1 MRCKHVTNEHTRFT
15 LLTSDHTNLTFS
27 NNITESDSLNILSY
41 EYLYNGGGVGVLDIN
56 NDGLHDLFF
65 TGNMVPGKLYLNKGN
80 LVFEDITES
89 SGILTGDCWS
99 TGVSVVDI
107 NNDGFDDIY
116 LCTGGPGNKSIFR
129 NRLYINQHNHTFK
142 EVAHEYGLDEPAES
156 VQATFFDYDKDGDL
170 DMYLLTGGG
179 FEKSAIM
186 VRPVNENGEAR
197 NTDRLYQS
205 NYDSALQHPVFTNVS
220 TQAHIL
226 TEGFGLGV
234 AVLDANEDTWPDV
247 YVSNDYLSRDQLLI
261 NNHDGTFSDQSLQRL
276 KHTSHFSMGND
287 VGDINNDGLEDVITL
302 DMLPENHRR
311 KKLMFGPSDYDRFYM
326 AVNYNYGY
334 QYMRNMLQLNT
345 GNGNFSEIGQLSGIH
360 STDWSWAPLLADF
373 DNDGFQDLYITN
385 GYGKD
390 VTDLDF
396 VKFRNDIGST
406 SKSEA
411 YKILSDSLNE
421 RPSVSLPDYIYHNN
435 GDLTFQNKSVAW
447 GINQSSI
454 SNGAAYADLD
464 NDGDL
469 EIILNNLN
477 DKPFLYKNNTVETDS
492 INSNFVRVVLNGPK
506 NNIHGVGATIKI
518 FNKEKQQLRS
528 EYTVRGFL
536 SSVENT
542 IHFGLGHVSLVDS
555 AVVTWPDNKQSVVK
569 NITANQT
576 IRITYQDAVTRNQK
590 MKSINPYFSSENII
604 TYQHKDYRYNDFS
617 VQPLLIQGCSSEG
630 PGMAVGDINNDGLD
644 DIFIGGAYQSSA
656 SIFIQNKNG
665 RFTEQIIKDDE
676 YEDTGCIFF
685 DSENDGDLDLYVAS
699 GGDER
704 YSNHAAYQDRLYVN
718 DGKGNFTRKEDA
730 LPTMLTSTSAVS
742 AADFDQDGD
751 LDLFVGGRVSPG
763 EYPKAPSSYLLEN
776 NKGVFTDVTSKVA
789 PALKNIGM
797 VTSAVWS
804 DFDNDFKQDLIVVG
818 EFMRISVFRNNGN
831 TLTDITDS
839 TELKDSYGM
848 WNSIQC
854 GDFDNDGDTDYIAGN
869 IGYNNSFHISTNSP
883 LSLYYADFD
892 SNHSIDPIFSI
903 YEEGKEYP
911 FTSLDQLT
919 KQIPSLRK
927 QLLYYRTYATIT
939 TPELLNLFPV
949 KSYSTLRCT
958 IAATSFIENK
968 GNGRFSISS
977 LPVEAQV
984 APINGIIAED
994 FNHDGLLDIAM
1005 IGNKYNQEVVSGRF
1019 DSSYGLV
1026 LLNTS
1031 GNHFKALSAE
1041 QSGLFVNGDGRALIR
1056 FEMAGN
1062 KSAIMASIN
1071 NEKVS
1076 CYVMNNNAKL
1086 KRINWNK
1093 NEVFSE
1099 ETMTNGEIRKTEL
1112 YHGGGYLSQ
1121 QSNTMLISPGVRE
1134 VKMFDNKGK
1143 PTRSISVNQ

>member
-1 MRCKHVTNEHTRFT
+1 MRCKNVTYENARFM
-15 LLTSDHTNLTFS
+15 LISSDHSNITFS

-41 EYLYNGGGVGVLDIN
+41 EYLYNGGGVGVLDVN
-56 NDGLHDLFF
+56 NDGLNDLFF

-89 SGILTGDCWS
+89 SNVLTANNWT
-99 TGVSVVDI
+99 TGVSIVDV

-116 LCTGGPGNKSIFR
+116 VCVGGTGNKSIFR
-129 NRLYINQHNHTFK
+129 NKLYINQHNLTFK
-142 EVAHEYGLDEPAES
+142 ESAHEYGLDEPAES

-197 NTDRLYQS
+197 NTDRLYQN
-205 NYDSALQHPVFTNVS
+205 NYDSTLRHAVFTNIS
-220 TQAHIL
+220 AQAHIL

-234 AVLDANEDTWPDV
+234 AILDANEDMWPDV

-261 NNHDGTFSDQSLQRL
+261 NNHDGTFTDQSLARL

-287 VGDINNDGLEDVITL
+287 VGDINNDGLEDIITV
-302 DMLPENHRR
+302 DMLPENHKR
-311 KKLMFGPSDYDRFYM
+311 KKLMFGPADYDRFYM

-334 QYMRNMLQLNT
+334 QYMRNMLQLNL

-373 DNDGFQDLYITN
+373 DNDGFQDLYVTN

-396 VKFRNDIGST
+396 VKFRNDVGST
-406 SKSEA
+406 SKSA
-411 YKILSDSLNE
+411 MYKLLSDSLRE
-421 RPSVSLPDYIYHNN
+421 RPAVSLPDYIYHNN
-435 GDLTFQNKSVAW
+435 GDLTFQNKSSAW
-447 GINQSSI
+447 GINQPSI
-454 SNGAAYADLD
+454 SNGAVYADLD

-492 INSNFVRVVLNGPK
+492 ANFVRLVLNGPK
-506 NNIHGVGATIKI
+506 NNVHGIGATVKM
-518 FNKEKQQLRS
+518 FSKEKQQIRS
-528 EYTVRGFL
+528 AYTVRGFL

-555 AVVTWPDNKQSVVK
+555 AVITWPDHKQTIVK
-569 NITANQT
+569 NIKANQT
-576 IRITYQDAVTRNQK
+576 IHVNYQDADIYNQEVE
-590 MKSINPYFSSENII
+590 SADPYLSPEQII
-604 TYQHKDYRYNDFS
+604 AYQHKDYRYNDFS
-617 VQPLLIQGCSSEG
+617 VQPLLMQGCSTEG
-630 PGMAVGDINNDGLD
+630 PGMAVGDVNNDGLD

-656 SIFIQNKNG
+656 SIFLQKKNG
-665 RFTEQIIKDDE
+665 RFTEQVIKDDVF
-676 YEDTGCIFF
+676 EDTGCIFF
-685 DSENDGDLDLYVAS
+685 DSENDGDLDLYIAS

-704 YSNHAAYQDRLYVN
+704 YTLHAAYQDRLYVN
-718 DGKGNFTRKEDA
+718 DGKGNFTRKVNA
-730 LPTMLTSTSAVS
+730 LPDMLTSTSVVS

-763 EYPKAPSSYLLEN
+763 EYPKAPLSYILEN
-776 NKGVFTDVTSKVA
+776 NNGIFTDVTAKIA
-789 PALKNIGM
+789 PALRNIGM
-797 VTSAVWS
+797 VTSATWT
-804 DFDNDFKQDLIVVG
+804 DFDNDFKPDLIVVG

-831 TLTDITDS
+831 TLTDITDN

-854 GDFDNDGDTDYIAGN
+854 GDFDNDGDTDYVVGN
-869 IGYNNSFHISTNSP
+869 IGYNNAFHISADSP
-883 LSLYYADFD
+883 LSVYYADFD
-892 SNHSIDPIFSI
+892 NNHSVDPIFSI

-927 QLLYYRTYATIT
+927 QLLYYRTFATIT
-939 TPELLNLFPV
+939 APELLNLFPV
-949 KSYSTLRCT
+949 KSYSTLRCK
-958 IAATSFIENK
+958 ISATSFIENR
-968 GNGRFSISS
+968 GNGKFKISP
-977 LPVEAQV
+977 LPMEAQV
-984 APINGIIAED
+984 APVNGIVAED
-994 FNHDGLLDIAM
+994 FNQDGLLDIAM

-1026 LLNTS
+1026 LFNKS
-1031 GNHFKALSAE
+1031 DNHFESLKPE
-1041 QSGLFVNGDGRALIR
+1041 QSGLFVNGDGRALVR

-1062 KSAIMASIN
+1062 KSAVIASVN

-1076 CYVMNNNAKL
+1076 CHIINNTRKL
-1086 KRINWNK
+1086 KRITWNQD
-1093 NEVFSE
+1093 EVFSKV
-1099 ETMTNGEIRKTEL
+1099 MMANGKTRKTEL

-1121 QSNTMLISPGVRE
+1121 QSRTMLVSPVMRE
-1134 VKMFDNKGK
+1134 VKMFNDKGK
-1143 PTRSISVNQ
+1143 LTRSISVNK